1 MQLFLISMSWT
12 LIKTFIKP
20 SSWFSG
26 LFKLYEHFSP
36 QFQTSAQSLG
46 VTSFLKWGPSCWNP
60 SIICG
65 HSYYS
70 TSAGNTVQWW
80 QWKVVFFIILILSPF
95 SVGCQALWQ
104 LCWLT
109 MSQLPSISQ
118 IDVGSTS
125 GSLVFSPH
133 LWLLTSS
140 LLTPAVLEDVP
151 PMALASL
158 GGIFQQLFGPRKLL
172 VASAIPSLLSWVAII
187 ARPTSIPCLLS
198 SRCSPHSHQ
207 SEQSFNLSSG
217 CSLASPTHCSLE
229 TLTWQNL
236 LQETFFLL

>member
-1 MQLFLISMSWT
+1 MQLFLKSTPRT

-36 QFQTSAQSLG
+36 QFQTGCDFILEMGSQLLKSLYRLWPFLLLHFSRQYSAMMTKKG
-46 VTSFLKWGPSCWNP
+46 F
-60 SIICG
+60 
-65 HSYYS
+65 
-70 TSAGNTVQWW
+70 
-80 QWKVVFFIILILSPF
+80 FFIILILSPF

-140 LLTPAVLEDVP
+140 LLTTAVLEDVP